1 MYMFHQAVLH
11 IMLLLVLAAST
22 VSCLF
27 YLMNFMLCTL
37 LLFLLRL
44 QVLLGY
50 RLQWPRPTAKA
61 LMSAALAYY
70 IATRL
75 LQTVMVLYMIIGWA
89 SYPAARTT
97 PAVIVVATLFGTFS
111 VIQAYTL
118 VIYRAIGQKLGKN
131 KKVSDYAAD
140 GAAAEEA

>member
-1 MYMFHQAVLH
+1 LLNSAVTAH
-11 IMLLLVLAAST
+11 A
-22 VSCLF
+22 
-27 YLMNFMLCTL
+27 
-37 LLFLLRL
+37 L

-50 RLQWPRPTAKA
+50 RLQWPRRTTKA

-89 SYPAARTT
+89 SYPAVRTT
-97 PAVIVVATLFGTFS
+97 PAFIVVATLFGAFS

-118 VIYRAIGQKLGKN
+118 VIYRAISKKLGTDTKG
-131 KKVSDYAAD
+131 SQLAAD
-140 GAAAEEA
+140 AAAGEEA